1 MHIPEA
7 SVPCDQRIAVSV
19 FCSADIDH
27 IIIRKDIVNMAHK
40 FRGCH
45 CFDIDILRTICYS
58 IDFGGVCRF
67 IVAQPFSY
75 FISGKLRPALIR
87 FDLQNIDLCFCGHLP
102 FILIVDNIF
111 QSTGLRDFFCERL
124 QSFSA
129 SI

>member
-1 MHIPEA
+1 MNIPAA
-7 SVPCDQRIAVSV
+7 SGPCDQRIAVTV

-27 IIIRKDIVNMAHK
+27 IIIRKDIIDVAHK

-45 CFDIDILRTICYS
+45 CFDIDILRAVCYI

-67 IVAQPFSY
+67 IVAQPFAY
-75 FISGKLRPALIR
+75 IIGGDLRTALIR
-87 FDLQNIDLCFCGHLP
+87 FDLQNIDLRFCSHLP

-111 QSTGLRDFFCERL
+111 QGTGLGDFFCKRL